1 MLPKK
6 NNPDSSSDCPVSNKF
21 NSILTNNPVA
31 RLDEPFRGFKMVVAR
46 VLYQQLG
53 GTIFYFYIF
62 LKVVLRF
69 FFLTFHIFPFRFGGK
84 YAVCCYLNSRAI
96 SQTFDSQPLSGLDC

>member
-69 FFLTFHIFPFRFGGK
+69 FFFFDLSHFPVSLWRK
-84 YAVCCYLNSRAI
+84 ICRVL
-96 SQTFDSQPLSGLDC
+96 LSKFARYITNIR